1 MDEKEVP
8 RERLRLKEKP
18 DLLSPPYVAQPY
30 QCATAI
36 TVYGFVPHAKI
47 DIEVAGAVVATQTVG
62 FPQPVGATIGIATPL
77 VAGQLVRARQILGAG
92 QSGWSAPVT
101 ALDHTVEYPA
111 GPPRPVI
118 SPAPVFKCGIRTGV
132 GNLLAGGKVWITANG
147 TEVGQVDG
155 CNPQQGVNVNPAYN
169 LNQSVRA
176 WFELCKD
183 PSPPSAEE
191 IRQNPPSPLPAP
203 GFDPI
208 PEGGEQLIINN
219 IVNGAAVTLLRN
231 GVNQGTWGCWGGGLQ
246 LGLNPVFSLTD
257 VFKATQKMC
266 PGDPESPPGTGTV
279 IPCSSLPAP
288 HIGPVQ
294 GGDTQITITSAAPG
308 ATIKI
313 WVNGV
318 HVATGSAPLI
328 TLAGT
333 ILKIGDLLHVVQELP
348 GCQGQMALEVKVACV
363 DAPITGNPA
372 WLNLFP
378 VGYSDYSDGGAVKGT
393 VYYPAEDD
401 GKNQPYRKRQ
411 TKVGRSPIVFMVHGN
426 HCPASD
432 PSHLGYDYFQ
442 ADLAKMGIIAV
453 SVDSNAL
460 NCGAGDGVQNIEAR
474 ADLMI
479 ETIKHFQSLD
489 ADLTSL
495 FYRRINFGRVG
506 LMGHSRGGDAVVT
519 AASVINLS
527 GVTIRGVLALAP
539 TNFRFWFGLST
550 IRPKGYAF
558 MTILPAGDGDVVD
571 NNGAQF
577 YDQATPDP
585 YKSQVYVHFTNHNFF
600 NRKWLNDDGMG
611 PPVVSRAD
619 HERILTAYGCA
630 FYRSLLLG
638 HGTDRY
644 LAGYQKPVGVLTQH
658 VYLSFMKNG
667 QTTVDNHEDGNGI
680 GKNSL
685 NLATSQSGGLNA
697 GEFPFAQAPGGGGAP
712 GSFNESFFGLTTG
725 MVASPG
731 GTGRL
736 FRSEVGKVDL
746 RKKDIWIRAAEV
758 VSQQGTVPN
767 GASGFQL
774 GVEDVNGVTVFVDVD
789 LVGALP
795 RPYSHPFRTKSMLNT
810 IRFKADCFK
819 FGKRRLKLN
828 EVRAILIACNRKDE
842 RATAFDDLQIVKP

>member
-1 MDEKEVP
+1 MNEKEVP
-8 RERLRLKEKP
+8 RERLNLKEKP
-18 DLLSPPYVAQPY
+18 ELLSPPYLDQPY
-30 QCATAI
+30 QCATSV
-36 TVYGFVPHAKI
+36 TVYGFVSHATI
-47 DIEVAGAVVATQTVG
+47 DVEVAGVVVISQQVG
-62 FPQPVGATIGIATPL
+62 FPQPVGATIGLPAPL
-77 VAGQLVRARQILGAG
+77 VAGQVVRTRQKFGPG
-92 QSGWSAPVT
+92 QSDWSQPVT
-101 ALDHTVEYPA
+101 ALDHTLEFPA

-118 SPAPVFKCGIRTGV
+118 NPAPVFKCGIRTGV
-132 GNLLAGGKVWITANG
+132 GNLLAGGNVWITADG
-147 TEVGQVDG
+147 TKVGQVDG
-155 CNPQQGVNVNPAYN
+155 CSPHQGVNVNPAYS

-183 PSPPSAEE
+183 PSSPSMEE
-191 IRQNPPSPLPAP
+191 ITKNSPSPLPAP

-231 GVNQGTWGCWGGGLQ
+231 GINQGTWGCWGGKLQ
-246 LGLNPVFSLTD
+246 LGLNPMFSGAD
-257 VFKATQKMC
+257 VFQATQQMC
-266 PGDPESPPGTGTV
+266 ASDPASPAGVGTV

-288 HIGPVQ
+288 HVGPVQ
-294 GGDTQITITSAAPG
+294 AGDTQVTITNSAPS

-318 HVATGSAPLI
+318 HVATGPAPVVPLG
-328 TLAGT
+328 GT
-333 ILKIGDLLHVVQELP
+333 ILKLGDTIHVVQELP
-348 GCQGQMALEVKVACV
+348 GCKGQMALEVKVACV
-363 DAPITGNPA
+363 DPPITGNPA

-378 VGYSDYSDGGAVKGT
+378 VGFSEYNDGGAVKGT

-401 GKNQPYRKRQ
+401 GKDQPFHKRL
-411 TKVGRSPIVFMVHGN
+411 TKVGRSAIVFMVHGN

-460 NCGAGDGVQNIEAR
+460 NCGAGDGVQNIEER

-479 ETIKHFQSLD
+479 DTIKHFESLD
-489 ADLTSL
+489 SDITSL
-495 FYRRINFGRVG
+495 FFQRIDFGRVG

-519 AASVINLS
+519 AASVINVP

-550 IRPKGYAF
+550 IQPKGYAY

-585 YKSQVYVHFTNHNFF
+585 YKSQLYVHFTNHNFF
-600 NRKWLNDDGMG
+600 NRQWLSNDGMG

-630 FYRSLLLG
+630 FYRSVLMG

-644 LAGYQKPVGVLTQH
+644 LAGYQKPSGVLSQH

-667 QTTVDNHEDGNGI
+667 QTTVDHHDDANGI

-685 NLATSQSGGLNA
+685 NLGTAQSGGLSA
-697 GEFPFAQAPGGGGAP
+697 DEFPFAQAPLGGPAP
-712 GSFNESFFGLTTG
+712 GAFNESFFGLTTG
-725 MVASPG
+725 MVARQG

-736 FRSEVGKVDL
+736 FRSEIESVDL
-746 RKKDIWIRAAEV
+746 SNKEIWIRAAEV
-758 VSQQGTVPN
+758 VAQQGTVPN

-774 GVEDVNGVTVFVDVD
+774 GVEDANGLTAFVDVD
-789 LVGALP
+789 FVGGLP
-795 RPYSHPFRTKSMLNT
+795 RPYARPAPTKSMLNT
-810 IRFKADCFK
+810 IRFKADCFRI
-819 FGKRRLKLN
+819 GNRRLSLSK
-828 EVRAILIACNRKDE
+828 VRALLIACNRSDE
-842 RATAFDDLQIVKP
+842 RATAFDDLQIVQR